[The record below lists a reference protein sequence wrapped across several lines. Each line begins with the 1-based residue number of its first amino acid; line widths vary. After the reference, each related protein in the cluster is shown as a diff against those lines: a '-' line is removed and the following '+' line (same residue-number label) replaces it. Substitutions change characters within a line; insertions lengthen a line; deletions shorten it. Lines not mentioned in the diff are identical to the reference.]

1 MGIHVSSYIIIG
13 IFLPNK
19 LLISYQHL
27 WKGDKFGFNEDAL
40 QKDVSM
46 LVVYWM
52 KIKICIIRII
62 LIIEDDN
69 GMKPVIHEESPVSI
83 GKACSNGKIVWIR
96 LKNSI
101 LRIYE
106 YTTKMLVMPLLSC

>member
-1 MGIHVSSYIIIG
+1 MA
-13 IFLPNK
+13 
-19 LLISYQHL
+19 
-27 WKGDKFGFNEDAL
+27 FNEDAL

-83 GKACSNGKIVWIR
+83 GKRVPMEKSF
-96 LKNSI
+96 
-101 LRIYE
+101 E
-106 YTTKMLVMPLLSC
+106 YD